1 MFELVVIVIL
11 VILNGIL
18 AGSEMAVVTA
28 RKARLEAR
36 AQDGHRGAQAV
47 LRLRENPERFL
58 AAVQV
63 GITLV
68 GAIAGAFGGSR
79 LAGPLAAWLES
90 IGFGVASPEIAL
102 ALVVILVTYLSV
114 VFGELVPKSLA
125 LRVAERYALVIARPL
140 TVLTVVARPLVWLL
154 TSSSNLVLR
163 AFGDHTNFLESRLT
177 REDFEMMVVEA
188 RSEGHLDE
196 PTGTLLT
203 RALEFTELKIRDVM
217 VHRREVVTLNV
228 TASPDEIRRVLLDQG
243 LRRVPVID
251 GTVDTVIGYLLRDDV
266 MAFLWEQKP
275 LDLQALARPPFFLS
289 DLTTAERALREL
301 QSRKLHLAIVV
312 DENGGVAGIVTL
324 EDLVEE
330 LVGEIFH
337 ERDKPLPQKLV
348 QEKPGVWLT
357 QGTVDVREL
366 SRIVGVELPE
376 LGDARTIGGLCVA
389 LAEDHIPP
397 QGSVFELDSGI
408 RLEVVEATARRVRQ
422 VRVALI
428 TPES

>member
-1 MFELVVIVIL
+1 MIVVLVV
-11 VILNGIL
+11 LNGIL

-28 RKARLEAR
+28 RKGRLEAL
-36 AQDGHRGAQAV
+36 ADEGHRAAQRV
-47 LRLRENPERFL
+47 LKLRVNPERFL

-68 GAIAGAFGGSR
+68 GAIAGAFGGSQ
-79 LAGPLAAWLES
+79 LADPLAIWLADV
-90 IGFGVASPEIAL
+90 GFGAASPQIAL
-102 ALVVILVTYLSV
+102 ALVVILITYLSV

-125 LRVAERYALVIARPL
+125 LRVAERFALVTAAPL
-140 TVLTVVARPLVWLL
+140 TFLTWIARPLVWLL

-163 AFGDHTNFLESRLT
+163 AFGDHTNFLESKLT
-177 REDFEMMVVEA
+177 REDLEMMLVEA

-196 PTGTLLT
+196 PTGTLLS
-203 RALEFTELKIRDVM
+203 RALEFTELRIRDVM

-228 TASPDEIRRVLLDQG
+228 SATVDEIRKAVLDQG
-243 LRRVPVID
+243 HRRVPVID
-251 GTVDTVIGYLLRDDV
+251 GTIDTVVGYLLRDDV
-266 MAFLWEQKP
+266 MACLWDHKP
-275 LDLQALARPPFFLS
+275 VEMKALVRSPFFLS

-337 ERDKPLPQKLV
+337 ERDKPTPQKHV
-348 QEKPGVWLT
+348 QEKPGVWLV
-357 QGTVDVREL
+357 QGTVELREL
-366 SRIVGVELPE
+366 ERLLDIELPDTGE
-376 LGDARTIGGLCVA
+376 ARTLGGLCVA

-397 QGSVFELDSGI
+397 QGSSFALVEGV

-422 VRVALI
+422 VRVTLGDR
-428 TPES
+428 TL

>member
-1 MFELVVIVIL
+1 MILVL

-28 RKARLEAR
+28 RKGRLEAL
-36 AQDGHRGAQAV
+36 ADEGHRAAQRV
-47 LRLRENPERFL
+47 LKLRVNPERFL

-68 GAIAGAFGGSR
+68 GAIAGAFGGSQ
-79 LAGPLAAWLES
+79 LADPLAIWLADA
-90 IGFGVASPEIAL
+90 GFGAASPQIAL
-102 ALVVILVTYLSV
+102 ALVVILITYLSV

-125 LRVAERYALVIARPL
+125 LRVAERFALVTAAPL
-140 TVLTVVARPLVWLL
+140 TFLTWIARPLVWLL

-163 AFGDHTNFLESRLT
+163 AFGDHTNFLESKLT
-177 REDFEMMVVEA
+177 REDLEMMLVEA

-196 PTGTLLT
+196 PTGTLLS
-203 RALEFTELKIRDVM
+203 RALEFTELRIRDVM

-228 TASPDEIRRVLLDQG
+228 SASVDEIRKAVLDQG
-243 LRRVPVID
+243 HRRVPVID
-251 GTVDTVIGYLLRDDV
+251 GTIDTVVGYLLRDDV
-266 MAFLWEQKP
+266 MACLWDHKP
-275 LDLQALARPPFFLS
+275 IEMKALVRSPFFLS

-337 ERDKPLPQKLV
+337 ERDKPTPQKYV
-348 QEKPGVWLT
+348 QERSGVWLV
-357 QGTVDVREL
+357 QGTVELREL
-366 SRIVGVELPE
+366 ERLLDIELPDTGE
-376 LGDARTIGGLCVA
+376 ARTLGGLCVA

-397 QGSVFELDSGI
+397 QGSIFVLVEGV

-422 VRVALI
+422 VRVTIGDRTL
-428 TPES
+428 